1 MSTFRPHEG
10 GGNSSAGAVG
20 DEDVT
25 VAQGVLLQNDPL
37 YLRRCDQALWLLN
50 HLHVPLRLQ
59 DFDKTFEVLDIIPET
74 SRAGSNSNGTG
85 GLSANSNSSRH
96 LHSLAS
102 SNSRGMG
109 HRLDKQNSG
118 LLSGPEVDINVFT
131 ETLDRKFK
139 FTEDTTFW
147 NIAPENNVV
156 FVIDISQS
164 MYSLDPNTN
173 EAHIQTALETME
185 KCLVGIVQPIEL
197 PSSLGLPG
205 RPFETHIC
213 ASVIAYCPRLPGSY
227 PVERDRKKLPFCRTL
242 AHARQVTMEDVPE
255 FMKTIRN
262 FLFNYESELQDSL
275 GSFPPP
281 PPPIPADDNDTH
293 EQQVDDKSRKS
304 DSRRSAKSSRHSSRH
319 NFGPALFE
327 SIDTAIKSKKHPKPG
342 DTYSFAYDPDAPL
355 LHSLQIADYFLKL
368 LPE

>member
-1 MSTFRPHEG
+1 TFRPHEG

-185 KCLVGIVQPIEL
+185 N
-197 PSSLGLPG
+197 
-205 RPFETHIC
+205 
-213 ASVIAYCPRLPGSY
+213 VIAYCPRLPGSY

-281 PPPIPADDNDTH
+281 PPPIPADDNDTN

-304 DSRRSAKSSRHSSRH
+304 DSRR
-319 NFGPALFE
+319 
-327 SIDTAIKSKKHPKPG
+327 
-342 DTYSFAYDPDAPL
+342 
-355 LHSLQIADYFLKL
+355 
-368 LPE
+368 